1 MPRPLPRND
10 RGGLV
15 ADIFQ
20 IGGFG
25 LTMTGLGLLSI
36 PLALITAGVTLFV
49 VGGLAARRT

>member
-20 IGGFG
+20 IVGFG